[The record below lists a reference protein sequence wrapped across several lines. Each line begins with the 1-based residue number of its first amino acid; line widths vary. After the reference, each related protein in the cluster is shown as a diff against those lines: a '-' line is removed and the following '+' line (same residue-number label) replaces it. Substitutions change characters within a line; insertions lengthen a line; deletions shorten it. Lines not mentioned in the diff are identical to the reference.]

1 MCSKICKVLIFK
13 QLKDGVHHEV
23 NSFNNALSLAP
34 TQCLLSV
41 A

>member
-1 MCSKICKVLIFK
+1 MCSKIYRVLIFK
-13 QLKDGVHHEV
+13 QLRNGVHPEV

>member
-1 MCSKICKVLIFK
+1 MGRTLIFK
-13 QLKDGVHHEV
+13 QLKNGVHPEV
-23 NSFNNALSLAP
+23 NSFNNVLSPAP

>member
-13 QLKDGVHHEV
+13 QLKNGVHPEV
-23 NSFNNALSLAP
+23 NSFNNALSLTP